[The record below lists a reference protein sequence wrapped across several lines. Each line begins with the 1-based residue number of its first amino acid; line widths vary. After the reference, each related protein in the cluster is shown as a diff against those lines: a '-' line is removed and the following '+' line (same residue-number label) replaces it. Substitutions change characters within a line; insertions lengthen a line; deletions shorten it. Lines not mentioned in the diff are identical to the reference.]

1 MSKPAN
7 LYGAEAMLFESD
19 EPLFAFASHGKS
31 DAVVTLKGAVSA
43 RCGIVWGIKKTPPR
57 PGRGGAGVIGLLA
70 AFQSL

>member
-31 DAVVTLKGAVSA
+31 DAVVTLKCAV
-43 RCGIVWGIKKTPPR
+43 CPPV
-57 PGRGGAGVIGLLA
+57 AE
-70 AFQSL
+70 